1 MAKKEQELKQLENKQ
16 NKLLEKIQSLKGILT
31 EGLEDK
37 KKNNPQKEEV
47 QPVEEIEEEVE
58 EEVVEAPKQVKKEIT
73 EQGLRSENIK
83 TLRNM
88 LNNLAR
94 SKVSIKGGLSD
105 AQIKEQQ
112 KKVVDRLI
120 KKNKDKYEKYQIMG
134 RDALNALKDKKD
146 LIQKIINLVTAPDL
160 TDEEIESGKF
170 EFKRPKNAGASDI
183 SIDKIKKELS
193 DKQTTDGEK
202 VMKVYYEFDQL
213 FEMNKAVSSDET
225 KARIKESGELVKQ
238 LIGKIFESKSLTKE
252 QFSEQYGRIVN
263 IVNDRMANIDLSKVK
278 VDEPVIMN
286 DAKAFNEAIR
296 KNIQTQEDMRKMMQ
310 QAAEER
316 LARQGKLPQVKDP
329 ASGMEVKMAPSKLGS
344 RQNPIVIKPEE
355 KEDYEPKPVVG
366 SSYQGSK
373 EMYVKPEQ
381 KPLEPFGGL
390 QSEKEINAPYLST
403 QSDKDIGNVR
413 EIGFL
418 GGMDQLAKVDDVTLE
433 PSERSKSLK
442 RFTNFRWVQSVQNSD
457 LGYASP
463 FQRMDDIDDRRRYGK
478 CFMHVNKMPKDA
490 DTQDELEKA
499 KGFNTY
505 SLVPSFDMSSR
516 MQPAGN
522 LSFINSTSKFARK
535 ITGNEQGME
544 PINQGKRNVSNLKNT
559 LEFPTLLYSEDPL
572 KKIKDKYKN
581 NIVC

>member
-1 MAKKEQELKQLENKQ
+1 MEKKEQELKQLENKQ

-47 QPVEEIEEEVE
+47 E
-58 EEVVEAPKQVKKEIT
+58 EEVVEEPRKKVKGEIT
-73 EQGLRSENIK
+73 EQGLKNENIK

-134 RDALNALKDKKD
+134 RDALNALKDKKV
-146 LIQKIINLVTAPDL
+146 LIQKIIELATAPNL

-170 EFKRPKNAGASDI
+170 EFKRPKNAGASDK
-183 SIDKIKKELS
+183 SINVIKKELS
-193 DKQTTDGEK
+193 DKQTTDAEK
-202 VMKVYYEFDQL
+202 VRKVYAEFDKL
-213 FEMNKAVSSDET
+213 IEMDKKEPSDET

-238 LIGKIFESKSLTKE
+238 LLGNIFESKSLTKE
-252 QFSEQYGRIVN
+252 QFNGLYGDIVV
-263 IVNDRMANIDLSKVK
+263 IVNDRMSNVDLSKVK

-286 DAKAFNEAIR
+286 NAKAFNEAMR
-296 KNIQTQEDMRKMMQ
+296 KNIQTQEDMRKIME
-310 QAAEER
+310 QAAAER

-329 ASGMEVKMAPSKLGS
+329 ASGMEVKMAPSKLDS

-355 KEDYEPKPVVG
+355 KEDYEPKPQIG
-366 SSYQGSK
+366 TDYQGSK
-373 EMYVKPEQ
+373 EMFEPKQKDVKI
-381 KPLEPFGGL
+381 EPFGGL
-390 QSEKEINAPYLST
+390 QSEQEINAPYLST
-403 QSDKDIGNVR
+403 TSDKAIGDVR
-413 EIGFL
+413 QVGFIGAQ
-418 GGMDQLAKVDDVTLE
+418 DQLAKVDDVTLE

-463 FQRMDDIDDRRRYGK
+463 FQRMDDIENRHRYSK
-478 CFMHVNKMPKDA
+478 CFMHVNKMPKDP

-505 SLVPSFDMSSR
+505 SLVPSFNMSSR

-535 ITGNEQGME
+535 ISGDEME